1 MDYSSMTVLKLKTL
15 CKERGLRISGNKD
28 EVVIR
33 LMEDDEAKGGPA
45 PQIIQQVPV
54 VYQVAP
60 TYQVADPDGRNSM
73 MILIGMGIIVYSIFR
88 GGMGLMFLTE
98 GEEIIASLIAIMIA
112 GVMMTGGFLTAL
124 NYRNGLIMTMGVLV
138 ISGIL
143 SLLFSG
149 DFNPLS
155 IAFDDGG
162 GIGHIFSMM
171 CSAVCIVIVGVP
183 LLTSISTLK
192 TGWPEEMDSFMGKS
206 GSEGKVTYEC
216 PSCDQELRVPASYSG
231 QSKCPS
237 CKEVIEI

>member
-1 MDYSSMTVLKLKTL
+1 MDYSSMTALKLKTL

-28 EVVIR
+28 EVIIR
-33 LMEDDEAKGGPA
+33 LMENDEAEGGPA

-54 VYQVAP
+54 MYQVPP
-60 TYQVADPDGRNSM
+60 TYQVADPDGRNTL

-98 GEEIIASLIAIMIA
+98 GDEIITSVIAIMIA

-124 NYRNGLIMTMGVLV
+124 NYRNGLTMTMGVLV

-143 SLLFSG
+143 SLIFSG
-149 DFNPLS
+149 DLNPLS
-155 IAFDDGG
+155 IAFDAG

-192 TGWPEEMDSFMGKS
+192 TGWPEGMDSIMGGS
-206 GSEGKVTYEC
+206 GSDGKITYEC
-216 PSCDQELRVPASYSG
+216 PSCGQELRVPASYSG

-237 CKEVIEI
+237 CKEVMEI